1 MSEETPSDRPLRAN
15 FNGDN
20 AAEAARAA
28 QEAVSAAAP
37 EGAQIDT
44 ELDEL
49 ELRAVARAERM
60 DALLGAVE
68 AAVDAVVAA
77 AGDHGA
83 GVDVR
88 TEGEGKPA
96 KGDSED
102 A

>member
-1 MSEETPSDRPLRAN
+1 MGEESPTERPLRAN
-15 FNGDN
+15 FTGDSATEAAA
-20 AAEAARAA
+20 AAEK
-28 QEAVSAAAP
+28 AVSSAAP
-37 EGAQIDT
+37 DGAQIDT

-88 TEGEGKPA
+88 TEAEGKPA
-96 KGDSED
+96 KGDSKD

>member
-1 MSEETPSDRPLRAN
+1 MGDGTPSDRPIRAS
-15 FNGDN
+15 FNGDG
-20 AAEAARAA
+20 ASDAARAA
-28 QEAVSAAAP
+28 HEAVSEAAP
-37 EGAQIDT
+37 DGAEIDV
-44 ELDEL
+44 ELDDL

-88 TEGEGKPA
+88 TEAEGKTA
-96 KGDSED
+96 EEDSTD